1 MDEITKPVPGRLVNG
16 TSHKRRYASHDS
28 RQQRAELALEGGGG
42 GGVQLIDEL
51 DDSCVIRAYINQ
63 SVWYHP
69 VGHIPHF
76 GSYFFSFFFSFPFT
90 PSSLSIIFVIFQ
102 YTPF

>member
-1 MDEITKPVPGRLVNG
+1 MTQDSSEQSLRL
-16 TSHKRRYASHDS
+16 K
-28 RQQRAELALEGGGG
+28 GGE

>member
-1 MDEITKPVPGRLVNG
+1 MTQDSSEQSLRL
-16 TSHKRRYASHDS
+16 K
-28 RQQRAELALEGGGG
+28 GGE

-76 GSYFFSFFFSFPFT
+76 GSYFFLS
-90 PSSLSIIFVIFQ
+90 SSLFLSHHHRYLSYSSYSNIRHFKL
-102 YTPF
+102 

>member
-42 GGVQLIDEL
+42 RRSID
-51 DDSCVIRAYINQ
+51 
-63 SVWYHP
+63 
-69 VGHIPHF
+69 
-76 GSYFFSFFFSFPFT
+76 
-90 PSSLSIIFVIFQ
+90 
-102 YTPF
+102 